1 MEATARVKAT
11 NVHIDHVAQIG
22 FKGFEKL
29 TDDMGGVDIYV
40 PQAFDEKG
48 YGSWSKGMNHMNG
61 TQARHY
67 VQERHQLKNGDIDRG
82 KNQQA
87 WILAMFKRA
96 KTQGVLTN
104 PVTITKLVGD
114 ISDNLAV
121 DDGFTSGYM
130 TSLAYSLRDLDT
142 QNITFYTA
150 PYTGFGNEGAAGSVD
165 YVDEAGLEKLSD
177 GLRKDDMSG
186 VPNGRV
192 GAAS

>member
-1 MEATARVKAT
+1 
-11 NVHIDHVAQIG
+11 
-22 FKGFEKL
+22 
-29 TDDMGGVDIYV
+29 MGGVDIYV

-87 WILAMFKRA
+87 WILAMFKKA